1 MINEYNINININI
14 YIMLFRNIDGEI
26 IEIKKYTFVND
37 YIYYT
42 KIMEMKQPFSKV
54 IKRQNNL
61 NYSNMIIDN
70 HLKPDKV
77 II

>member
-1 MINEYNINININI
+1 MINEYNINININT
-14 YIMLFRNIDGEI
+14 YIMLFRNIDGKI
-26 IEIKKYTFVND
+26 IEIKKYNFVND

-42 KIMEMKQPFSKV
+42 KIMEMKKPFSKV
-54 IKRQNNL
+54 IKTQNNL

-70 HLKPDKV
+70 HLKPEKV

>member
-1 MINEYNINININI
+1 MINEYNINININT
-14 YIMLFRNIDGEI
+14 YIMLFRNMNGEI

-42 KIMEMKQPFSKV
+42 KIMEIKQPFSKV
-54 IKRQNNL
+54 IKTQNNL

>member
-14 YIMLFRNIDGEI
+14 YIMLFRNIDGKI
-26 IEIKKYTFVND
+26 IEIKKYNFVND

-42 KIMEMKQPFSKV
+42 KIMEMKKPFSKV
-54 IKRQNNL
+54 IKTQNNL

>member
-1 MINEYNINININI
+1 MINEYNINININN
-14 YIMLFRNIDGEI
+14 YIMLFRNIDGKI
-26 IEIKKYTFVND
+26 IEIKKYNFVND

-42 KIMEMKQPFSKV
+42 KIMEMKKPFSKV
-54 IKRQNNL
+54 IKTQNNL

>member
-1 MINEYNINININI
+1 MINEYNINININT

-26 IEIKKYTFVND
+26 IEIKKYNFVND

-42 KIMEMKQPFSKV
+42 KIMEMKKPFSKV
-54 IKRQNNL
+54 IKTQINL